1 MLLCSARNDPRGRSR
16 RELQIHR
23 PRERLASAEYG
34 QSFVPCATPDRS
46 RRVEAFC
53 VDSGITVVVIF
64 GPGTAKVT
72 ASRPNFS
79 GRAWMSK
86 RRRSGCSL
94 GMAPVCASYLSAFA
108 AAISKTVTNGTPEQN
123 RTTSMANF
131 VIATPPIPYNPSL
144 GQSLNWTEAWPTAVS
159 NGDSI

>member
-86 RRRSGCSL
+86 RRRSGCSV
-94 GMAPVCASYLSAFA
+94 GMALVCASYLSAFA
-108 AAISKTVTNGTPEQN
+108 AVITKTVTNGTPEQN
-123 RTTSMANF
+123 RTTSMANCHS
-131 VIATPPIPYNPSL
+131 TPPIPDNPNL
-144 GQSLNWTEAWPTAVS
+144 RPIPEWAETWRTAVS
-159 NGDSI
+159 NGDSV